1 MPKRPV
7 SVVVGP
13 DAQIICADKFG
24 DVYAIPL
31 LYNASTA
38 VLPQSSSASASPAP
52 SSIPKA
58 PKKVAASALTVH
70 SQRNLR
76 ALEQQQRLESENAH
90 VAAAGG
96 EKGRADVP
104 EFEHVLLLGH
114 VSMLTSLALGERD
127 GRRYIITSD
136 RDEHIRVS
144 RYIPQAHV
152 IEGFCLGHRDFIS
165 SMEIPCTRSDVLVS
179 GGGDDEVLVWDWQAG
194 ELLSRTNL
202 LKLVREI
209 VPEISKVALSHLS
222 SLAYPSAAGD
232 LIYILAICEE

>member
-7 SVVVGP
+7 SVAVSP

-24 DVYAIPL
+24 DVYAMPL
-31 LYNASTA
+31 LYSASTA
-38 VLPQSSSASASPAP
+38 VPPQTSSASSSPAP
-52 SSIPKA
+52 SSAPKA

-76 ALEQQQRLESENAH
+76 ALQQQQRLESENAH
-90 VAAAGG
+90 LAAGGG
-96 EKGRADVP
+96 EKGRADAP
-104 EFEHVLLLGH
+104 EFEHMLLLGH
-114 VSMLTSLALGERD
+114 VSMLTSLAFGERE

-165 SMEIPCTRSDVLVS
+165 SIEIPCTRSDVLVS
-179 GGGDDEVLVWDWQAG
+179 GGGDDEVFVWDWHAG
-194 ELLSRTNL
+194 ELLSRTSL
-202 LKLVREI
+202 LKLAREI
-209 VPEISKVALSHLS
+209 VPETSKVALSHLS
-222 SLAYPSAAGD
+222 SLVYPSASGD
-232 LIYILAICEE
+232 LVHILAICEE